1 MRRQKMKMG
10 TCSALRKIAF
20 TVGKEE
26 TDQFQRQQ
34 DELAEHSCGAVSARY
49 AVVSVREGRF
59 GASRVVSRTRAQV
72 APLIEREKNSR
83 PPRDGCDLVR
93 AFVGPGRVP
102 DGAPAGPPGTDS
114 ASSVTLNL
122 NL

>member
-26 TDQFQRQQ
+26 TDQFQKQQ
-34 DELAEHSCGAVSARY
+34 DELAEHSRGAVSARY
-49 AVVSVREGRF
+49 AVVSVREGR
-59 GASRVVSRTRAQV
+59 GWSRVVSRTRAQV
-72 APLIEREKNSR
+72 APLIESEEDGG

-102 DGAPAGPPGTDS
+102 DGAAIGASGTDA

>member
-10 TCSALRKIAF
+10 VLRPEKDRLH
-20 TVGKEE
+20 G
-26 TDQFQRQQ
+26 RQGRNGPIPKRQ
-34 DELAEHSCGAVSARY
+34 DELAEHPCDAVSARY
-49 AVVSVREGRF
+49 AVVSIREGR
-59 GASRVVSRTRAQV
+59 GWSRVVARTRAQV
-72 APLIEREKNSR
+72 APLIESQEDGG

-93 AFVGPGRVP
+93 AVERPGRVP
-102 DGAPAGPPGTDS
+102 DGAPARAPGTDA

>member
-49 AVVSVREGRF
+49 AVVSVGEGRF
-59 GASRVVSRTRAQV
+59 GGSRVGSRTRAQV
-72 APLIEREKNSR
+72 APPAARQEDGG

-102 DGAPAGPPGTDS
+102 DGIATGPPGTDA
-114 ASSVTLNL
+114 ASSVTLNV

>member
-26 TDQFQRQQ
+26 TDAFQKQQ
-34 DELAEHSCGAVSARY
+34 DELAEHSRDAVSARY
-49 AVVSVREGRF
+49 AVVSVREGR
-59 GASRVVSRTRAQV
+59 GWYRVGSRTRAQV
-72 APLIEREKNSR
+72 APPPTRQEDGG

-102 DGAPAGPPGTDS
+102 DGIATGAPGTDA
-114 ASSVTLNL
+114 ASSVTLNVTL
-122 NL
+122 